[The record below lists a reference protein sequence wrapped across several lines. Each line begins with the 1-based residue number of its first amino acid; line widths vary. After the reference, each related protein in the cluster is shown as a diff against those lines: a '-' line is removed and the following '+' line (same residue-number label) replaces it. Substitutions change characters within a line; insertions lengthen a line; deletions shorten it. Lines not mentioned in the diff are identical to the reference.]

1 MTVVRVAILDDH
13 PIVRAGLRAALEP
26 VVGIEVVGDASTVEQ
41 ILHVVDAESPDVVL
55 VDLHLGGDQSGHD
68 AIAAI
73 VERSPES
80 RMVVVTAFDNERDV
94 RSALSAGATGYVL
107 KDAPESELIAAVF
120 GAAQGQRPLSPLVA
134 NRLAFS
140 TTADPQALTE
150 RELEVLQAVA
160 EGKDNTSIA
169 RALFISQATVKSHLS
184 HAFTKLDVS
193 TRTGAVAEARRRGL
207 IR

>member
-1 MTVVRVAILDDH
+1 
-13 PIVRAGLRAALEP
+13 
-26 VVGIEVVGDASTVEQ
+26 VGIEVVGDASTVEQ

-150 RELEVLQAVA
+150 RELEVLEAVA

>member
-1 MTVVRVAILDDH
+1 M
-13 PIVRAGLRAALEP
+13 
-26 VVGIEVVGDASTVEQ
+26 
-41 ILHVVDAESPDVVL
+41 
-55 VDLHLGGDQSGHD
+55 
-68 AIAAI
+68 
-73 VERSPES
+73 
-80 RMVVVTAFDNERDV
+80 
-94 RSALSAGATGYVL
+94 
-107 KDAPESELIAAVF
+107 
-120 GAAQGQRPLSPLVA
+120 A

-150 RELEVLQAVA
+150 RELEVLEAVA